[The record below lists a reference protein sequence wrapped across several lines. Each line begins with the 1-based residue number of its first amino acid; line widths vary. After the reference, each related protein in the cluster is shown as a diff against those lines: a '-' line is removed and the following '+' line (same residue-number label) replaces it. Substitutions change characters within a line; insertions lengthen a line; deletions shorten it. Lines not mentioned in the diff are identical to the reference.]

1 VIAAVVGVGLLIAVF
16 AVIAIGADDDAANSG
31 PEFGAVEATGTVLS
45 PLPDVGADPAVGAVG
60 PTIRSERPEGSVSV
74 DPSSPG
80 EPTVLFFLAHWCS
93 HCQAELPRLV
103 DAANAGTFD
112 NVRTVAVLTSS
123 DPAAPNHPP
132 SAWLEREGWTGEEFY
147 DDANN
152 SAATAYGLSS
162 FPFMVFFN
170 ADGTVSQRIA
180 GEQTS
185 EAVEAAVEAIAP
197 SQT

>member
-1 VIAAVVGVGLLIAVF
+1 MQ
-16 AVIAIGADDDAANSG
+16 
-31 PEFGAVEATGTVLS
+31 PT
-45 PLPDVGADPAVGAVG
+45 PAPSTTSA
-60 PTIRSERPEGSVSV
+60 RW
-74 DPSSPG
+74 PSS
-80 EPTVLFFLAHWCS
+80 
-93 HCQAELPRLV
+93 
-103 DAANAGTFD
+103 
-112 NVRTVAVLTSS
+112 TSS

-162 FPFMVFFN
+162 FPFMVFLN

-180 GEQTS
+180 GEQTP

>member
-1 VIAAVVGVGLLIAVF
+1 VIAAVVGVGLLIALF
-16 AVIAIGADDDAANSG
+16 AVIAISGGGDTEDAG
-31 PEFGAVEATGTVLS
+31 PEFGAVEVPSAVLP
-45 PLPDVGADPAVGAVG
+45 PLPDVGADPSVGVVG
-60 PTIRSERPEGSVSV
+60 PTIRSERPDGTTTV
-74 DPSSPG
+74 DPSSAT

-103 DAANAGTFD
+103 TAADAGTFD
-112 NVRTVAVLTSS
+112 NVRTVAVATSS
-123 DPAAPNHPP
+123 DPSAPNHPP
-132 SAWLEREGWTGEEFY
+132 SAWLEREGWTGEVFY

-152 SAATAYGLSS
+152 SAGTAYGLSS
-162 FPFMVFFN
+162 FPFMVFLN

-180 GEQTS
+180 GEQTP